1 MQEEKNAADTY
12 IKFMNKIL
20 DKGASF
26 VKSEVER
33 LSKIVRE
40 GKVNE
45 KKKQELTNHLNI
57 LHSFSVAK
65 DEL

>member
-1 MQEEKNAADTY
+1 MKR
-12 IKFMNKIL
+12 IL
-20 DKGASF
+20 EKGAGF

-45 KKKQELTNHLNI
+45 KKKQELSNHLNI
-57 LHSFSVAK
+57 LHSFAVVK

>member
-1 MQEEKNAADTY
+1 MKR
-12 IKFMNKIL
+12 IL
-20 DKGASF
+20 DKGPSF

-40 GKVNE
+40 GKVND

-57 LHSFSVAK
+57 LHSFSVTK

>member
-1 MQEEKNAADTY
+1 MKRILEK
-12 IKFMNKIL
+12 
-20 DKGASF
+20 GPSF

-40 GKVNE
+40 GKVND
-45 KKKQELTNHLNI
+45 KKKLELTHHLNI
-57 LHSFSVAK
+57 LHSFSVTK